1 MPDLASVLE
10 QARVPEHSAPF
21 MQAMSQGTAFLEGEY
36 LFLTA
41 DDWLMAIGYP
51 LSGEYAHDSFERALA
66 AACEQTG
73 AVVEEYSVAP
83 CFMGLN
89 TRGAH
94 EWVLEFSE
102 RPDTPEHFAEVLD
115 RELRSVNSD
124 YDAKRQTALDPPRI
138 HAVPPGT
145 TLRWLQKTGKNKL
158 PRMRNDRTVVEQL
171 LKIEQ

>member
-1 MPDLASVLE
+1 
-10 QARVPEHSAPF
+10 
-21 MQAMSQGTAFLEGEY
+21 
-36 LFLTA
+36 
-41 DDWLMAIGYP
+41 
-51 LSGEYAHDSFERALA
+51 
-66 AACEQTG
+66 
-73 AVVEEYSVAP
+73 
-83 CFMGLN
+83 MGLN

-94 EWVLEFSE
+94 EWVLEFWSGPI
-102 RPDTPEHFAEVLD
+102 RRSILPKCLD

-145 TLRWLQKTGKNKL
+145 TLRWFRNRAEDKL

>member
-1 MPDLASVLE
+1 M
-10 QARVPEHSAPF
+10 PEHSAPF

-124 YDAKRQTALDPPRI
+124 YDAKRR
-138 HAVPPGT
+138 T
-145 TLRWLQKTGKNKL
+145 TLERQRLTVVDRGLFLAWLRARGKNKV
-158 PRMRNDRTVVEQL
+158 PRLVNDRHVAEEIL
-171 LKIEQ
+171 AFGGEKK

>member
-66 AACEQTG
+66 AALRRVPKRLEG
-73 AVVEEYSVAP
+73 AAAVSPALVVLDEPSSNLDFEAIAQLRSAIARWKAEGVA
-83 CFMGLN
+83 
-89 TRGAH
+89 
-94 EWVLEFSE
+94 VLVAEHRIHYLEGIADHVLYLDDGRLARQWTADEFARLDDSE
-102 RPDTPEHFAEVLD
+102 RMH
-115 RELRSVNSD
+115 N
-124 YDAKRQTALDPPRI
+124 YDFYSQF
-138 HAVPPGT
+138 
-145 TLRWLQKTGKNKL
+145 Q
-158 PRMRNDRTVVEQL
+158 Q
-171 LKIEQ
+171 Q

>member
-1 MPDLASVLE
+1 M
-10 QARVPEHSAPF
+10 
-21 MQAMSQGTAFLEGEY
+21 
-36 LFLTA
+36 
-41 DDWLMAIGYP
+41 
-51 LSGEYAHDSFERALA
+51 
-66 AACEQTG
+66 G
-73 AVVEEYSVAP
+73 AEVVAP

>member
-1 MPDLASVLE
+1 MDNA
-10 QARVPEHSAPF
+10 
-21 MQAMSQGTAFLEGEY
+21 
-36 LFLTA
+36 
-41 DDWLMAIGYP
+41 
-51 LSGEYAHDSFERALA
+51 ERALA

-115 RELRSVNSD
+115 REPSQRQFGLRRQAADGARSAPHPCRAAGN
-124 YDAKRQTALDPPRI
+124 DAALVAEDGQEQAAPYAQRPYGC
-138 HAVPPGT
+138 GT
-145 TLRWLQKTGKNKL
+145 VTE
-158 PRMRNDRTVVEQL
+158 D
-171 LKIEQ
+171 